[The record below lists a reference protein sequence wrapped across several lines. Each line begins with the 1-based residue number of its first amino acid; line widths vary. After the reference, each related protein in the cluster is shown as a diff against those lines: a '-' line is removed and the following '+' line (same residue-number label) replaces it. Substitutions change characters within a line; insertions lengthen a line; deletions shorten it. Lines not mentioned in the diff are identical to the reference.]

1 MQDVQASK
9 IENYVGNMDEF
20 SFLEVET
27 DDILEIKI
35 DDILEEKKITLY
47 LKRGC
52 DILFSAV
59 GLVCLMPVFL
69 VIAALIKLDSPG
81 PVFFKQTRIGKDGKE
96 FYIYKFRKMRLD
108 VGNKGLNITT
118 ANDSRMTK
126 FGGIIRKYKIDEL
139 PQAWNVL
146 KGDMHIV
153 GPRPE
158 TPNYVELYTKK
169 QRDVLKVK
177 PGITDY
183 ASIAFIDEGDL
194 LEKALD
200 PETYYIQIIMP
211 DKIRINELYIRDMS
225 LMTDTKIVMATFG
238 KIFIKV
244 RGAIK

>member
-1 MQDVQASK
+1 MQDVQDIIMENF
-9 IENYVGNMDEF
+9 IESIEELSF
-20 SFLEVET
+20 SEVE
-27 DDILEIKI
+27 IG
-35 DDILEEKKITLY
+35 DILEEKKITLY

-59 GLVCLMPVFL
+59 GLVCLIPVFL
-69 VIAALIKLDSPG
+69 MVAALIKLDSPG

-108 VGNKGLNITT
+108 AGNKGLNITT

-126 FGGIIRKYKIDEL
+126 FGIILRKYKIDEL

-158 TPNYVELYTKK
+158 TPNYVKLYTKK
-169 QRDVLKVK
+169 QRDILKVK

-200 PETYYIQIIMP
+200 PETYYIQTIMP
-211 DKIRINELYIRDMS
+211 EKISINELYIRDMS
-225 LMTDTKIVMATFG
+225 IMTDAKIIIMTFG
-238 KIFIKV
+238 KIFIKM
-244 RGAIK
+244 RGDIN